1 MRRHET
7 IPSRRQKS
15 SHQDFIVTP
24 SDTLYCYIH
33 PDRATVLRCNR
44 CERPICTQDAI
55 RVPTGYRCPNCVKE
69 QQKVFDTAQGRDYF
83 IGFFLAAVLSGV
95 GSAVVMLISG
105 FFFGLAV
112 VFVAPAAG
120 ALIGNLVLSATGRRR
135 SPALFRTTIA
145 GIIVGGLPAILMVSL
160 PAILGV
166 LSGGFGGVMLLLP
179 AIWQVVYLFLAVPAA
194 YTRQSGLRLRR

>member
-1 MRRHET
+1 
-7 IPSRRQKS
+7 
-15 SHQDFIVTP
+15 VTS

-33 PDRATVLRCNR
+33 PDRPTVLRCNR

-69 QQKVFDTAQGRDYF
+69 QQKVFDTAQGRDYVVA
-83 IGFFLAAVLSGV
+83 FLVAAVLSGV

-112 VFVAPAAG
+112 VFVAPGAG
-120 ALIGNLVLSATGRRR
+120 VVIGNSVLSATGRRR

-145 GIIVGGLPAILMVSL
+145 GIIVGALPGILLVSL
-160 PAILGV
+160 PALLSVLAGGLGG
-166 LSGGFGGVMLLLP
+166 LLGLLP

-194 YTRQSGLRLRR
+194 YTQQSGLRLRR